1 VRQGSIFLKFRRA
14 GGVAV
19 LLFGA
24 ALLTAC
30 GSVERLDLTP
40 ACPPGVGGGLRGLVP
55 WTGEDSKAESAE
67 VRRLLESPNF
77 GATSQAV
84 RDLEKGVVDQRL
96 VAALRVLTK
105 GHRICVQT
113 FKEGHYFLPGIPDGP
128 RIPEGYGKAGGL
140 PNTHY
145 FGRAADVWWVDGKP
159 VEGNATAPGILE
171 VGKNLAGIPPGRR
184 PDQIIGP
191 PGWTRD
197 LGYGRQDGW
206 VLAPDQLELHR
217 DHIHIGYLDQS
228 GPGNSKRFRVLGVRR
243 FYVARVDHLDN
254 TRDEGSGRCGLAR
267 SETTTPC

>member
-1 VRQGSIFLKFRRA
+1 VRQGYIFLRFRRA
-14 GGVAV
+14 VGVAV

-24 ALLTAC
+24 TLLTAC
-30 GSVERLDLTP
+30 GNVETVDLTP
-40 ACPPGVGGGLRGLVP
+40 ACPPGVGSGLRELIP
-55 WTGEDSKAESAE
+55 LKSENTGRGGTE
-67 VRRLLESPNF
+67 VRRLLKSPNF

-84 RDLEKGVVDQRL
+84 RDLERGVVDRRL
-96 VAALRVLTK
+96 VATLRVLTEE
-105 GHRICVQT
+105 HRICVQT
-113 FKEGHYFLPGIPDGP
+113 FKEGHSFLAGVPDGP

-171 VGKNLAGIPPGRR
+171 VGKILAGISPGKR

-191 PGWTRD
+191 PGWTRG

-217 DHIHIGYLDQS
+217 DHIHIGYFDQS
-228 GPGNSKRFRVLGVRR
+228 DSGNR
-243 FYVARVDHLDN
+243 
-254 TRDEGSGRCGLAR
+254 
-267 SETTTPC
+267 